1 MRVFARGLPFIIKKF
16 HFVLCMKWRSGA
28 VTFRVSPAPTCQHLM
43 ALNRIHTHL
52 GRLLA
57 VWITATGL
65 VAAEH
70 HGTVKS
76 GGLSVPG
83 ATVTASKGDKKLFT
97 TTDEN
102 GRYSF
107 ADLAD
112 GAWTIEGEML
122 GFGKL
127 SNGDVAPLAARAGKG
142 NVNFLSRSATRGPAA
157 APAAP
162 ATPAPA
168 ATATAT

>member
-1 MRVFARGLPFIIKKF
+1 
-16 HFVLCMKWRSGA
+16 
-28 VTFRVSPAPTCQHLM
+28 M

-57 VWITATGL
+57 VWISAAGL
-65 VAAEH
+65 MAAEH
-70 HGTVKS
+70 HGMVKS
-76 GGLSVPG
+76 GGLPVPG
-83 ATVTASKGDKKLFT
+83 ATVTATKGDKKVFT

-112 GAWTIEGEML
+112 GAWTIDIEML

-127 SNGDVAPLAARAGKG
+127 SNDVGVAFDAPAAEWNLK
-142 NVNFLSRSATRGPAA
+142 FLSMSAIAA
-157 APAAP
+157 AAAAAATPAAP
-162 ATPAPA
+162 APAPV
-168 ATATAT
+168 ATATATATAATPATPAGAAPTTTPAATPAA